1 MNVKSQSG
9 VYIILALYIHP
20 IFYETIRGETGN
32 QYEGKTKSMQTALA
46 ALTALATLPLLIA
59 IVMLVVLQRS
69 SLQSGLAAL
78 LAAMLLANLIPSFR
92 LSPDR
97 MLIAL
102 AEGFTTSLTVL
113 TVLFPALL
121 LYQLQ
126 HITGSM
132 NALAKGIAY
141 LCPERELQVLLL
153 VLGLGPFIES
163 ASGFGVG
170 TVVIIPILVAI
181 GFEPLPAAMLGLLA
195 QVAVPWGG
203 LAVGIG
209 LGAELTKL
217 DPGILG
223 MRTALLMIPLP
234 FGFGLVALAMSGGK
248 RALLRWW
255 PAALL
260 AGLVLSAGEWFFSQ
274 IPGIELAGILA
285 CTLVMLVLI
294 GYGYIFLRR
303 NGEQPVEPVAIPA
316 QEHTI
321 PLWQAVAPYIF
332 LTVCLLVT
340 RLIGPLQQWLQSTAV
355 LSIPAV
361 ELRLPLLYTP
371 GFWVLLAALFA
382 VPLLGLNGAGL
393 LAASGRTW
401 GQFAWSAVAIISF
414 LAMAEVMGF
423 SGMTTVLGAAA
434 ATLGRNYGWI
444 APWLGA
450 LGGWL
455 TGSNAGGNAMFALLQ
470 KDTSLRAGLPLDW
483 IMGAQNSAG
492 SIVTVV
498 SPARTILAT
507 TTVGLPGK
515 EGTIL
520 RTLGPLVLVSV
531 AIIMM
536 LLVLV
541 I

>member
-1 MNVKSQSG
+1 
-9 VYIILALYIHP
+9 
-20 IFYETIRGETGN
+20 
-32 QYEGKTKSMQTALA
+32 MQIVQVALA
-46 ALTALATLPLLIA
+46 ALPLLIA
-59 IVMLVVLQRS
+59 IVMLVGFQRS
-69 SLQSGLAAL
+69 SLQTGLAAL
-78 LAAMLLANLIPSFR
+78 LAAVLLALLIPAFR
-92 LSPDR
+92 LAPVR

-126 HITGSM
+126 SITGSM
-132 NALAKGIAY
+132 GALAKGIAY

-170 TVVIIPILVAI
+170 TVVIIPILIAI
-181 GFEPLPAAMLGLLA
+181 GFEALPAAMLGLLA

-203 LAVGIG
+203 LAVGIS

-217 DPGILG
+217 DPGLLG
-223 MRTALLMIPLP
+223 MRTALLLAPIP
-234 FGFGLVALAMSGGK
+234 FIFGLVALAMSGGK
-248 RALLRWW
+248 RGILRWW

-260 AGLVLSAGEWFFSQ
+260 AGLTLFAGEWFFSQ
-274 IPGIELAGILA
+274 FPGIELAGILA
-285 CTLVMLVLI
+285 SALVMVVLM
-294 GYGYIFLRR
+294 GYGYIWLRR
-303 NGEQPVEPVAIPA
+303 NSRTVDATVPSQPYISIP
-316 QEHTI
+316 H
-321 PLWQAVAPYIF
+321 LWQAIAPYIF
-332 LTVCLLVT
+332 LTACLLVT
-340 RLIGPLQQWLQSTAV
+340 RLIGPVQHWLQATAV

-361 ELRLPLLYTP
+361 ELQLPLLYTP

-382 VPLLGLNGAGL
+382 VPLLSLSAREL
-393 LAASGRTW
+393 RTATARTW
-401 GQFAWSAVAIISF
+401 RQFALSALAIICF
-414 LAMAEVMGF
+414 LAMAEVMLF

-434 ATLGRNYGWI
+434 ALLGHNYGWL

-470 KDTSLRAGLPLDW
+470 KDSSLRAGLPLDW
-483 IMGAQNSAG
+483 IMGGQNAAG

-498 SPARTILAT
+498 SPARTILAA
-507 TTVGLPGK
+507 TTVGLSGK

-520 RTLGPLVLVSV
+520 RALGPLVLVSIV
-531 AIIMM
+531 VIMV
-536 LLVLV
+536 LLVFILT
-541 I
+541 